1 MHKCPSLS
9 PQTQPADWDDGSHG
23 SSEEDDFE
31 EEDETPI
38 APVSELKS
46 SRVHG
51 TLGVRCFQDI
61 YMLPMITDDLY
72 LFYYPVGTSVLQ
84 RQLKRLTMCS
94 CQVSVTIDSVL
105 SQLEIFLFIFIRI
118 FMNTFQLLC

>member
-1 MHKCPSLS
+1 MHKRPFLS

-51 TLGVRCFQDI
+51 TLGVRCFKI
-61 YMLPMITDDLY
+61 YTCCL
-72 LFYYPVGTSVLQ
+72 
-84 RQLKRLTMCS
+84 
-94 CQVSVTIDSVL
+94 
-105 SQLEIFLFIFIRI
+105 
-118 FMNTFQLLC
+118 